1 MFSKRKRNSEFSE
14 IDRASKEILDRINE
28 LEALVGKGTA
38 IKAMQPERNT
48 LPPPDRVM
56 ESRQHRTL
64 KVAVA
69 SNSVRNSRRELK
81 DNSFLLLLL
90 IASIAASAFWIVRLL
105 EHS

>member
-1 MFSKRKRNSEFSE
+1 MFSRRKKNSEFSE
-14 IDRASKEILDRINE
+14 LDRASREILDRINE
-28 LEALVGKGTA
+28 LEELVGKGKA

-69 SNSVRNSRRELK
+69 SNSVRNSRRELR
-81 DNSFLLLLL
+81 DNSFLLILLGL
-90 IASIAASAFWIVRLL
+90 SIAASAFWIVRLL
-105 EHS
+105 EQS